1 MSEASC
7 LSQRSDPDPPASPY
21 YLWEEPGKPVSVR
34 LSHRVVDGLDRAAV
48 EAFRSISSR
57 GSEIGGLLL
66 GGVLAGTPAVV
77 SIDDYEPIACDYSRG
92 PLFHLSDADVGRLQ
106 SAVSRCQKD
115 GVRVVGFFRSHTR
128 KGLALDAEDRTVV
141 ESHFS
146 DAQAVTLLV
155 RPFATKPSVGGIFIR
170 EEGQPFGETCN
181 VEFPFQSA
189 LLPAAVAVPQSPAP
203 APKPATPD
211 APAPAPAK
219 PVRGNVVPM
228 TSRLRV
234 ALPAPAAPPP
244 PSREAPPEKPAPPR
258 AAIVEEAPPA
268 PVETPAKAAP
278 PAEPAVE
285 AQPDRSASPAPRL
298 ARVPWV
304 WAAVAAAL
312 VACSGMLFVYPGVLT
327 HGHGRPV
334 IPLALHVEHSAGDL
348 LLTWTRESDAIRN
361 ARDGV
366 LTISDGDRNES
377 HPMNRNDLQTGSI
390 VYSPLTADVSFHL
403 EVTGPGNSK
412 SAAESVRVLRTRPSP
427 MPADTPKSAQ
437 TGKPGAPAAIA
448 GPMAPLA
455 AEGGEVADPEPA
467 PTKLATAS
475 RQFNAPLA
483 QRLRQALPSDM
494 PDAPGLSASAGQA
507 PTASINLG
515 AIMPI
520 AANVP
525 APSSGETR
533 APAPSKTSQLRPAE
547 LVSRKDPVYPV
558 IALRTKA
565 SGEVRVH
572 AVIGADGR
580 IKSAQA
586 LSGPA
591 LLQRAATDA
600 VRQWVY
606 KPSVLDGVVVESQTD
621 VVLTF
626 NPGP

>member
-21 YLWEEPGKPVSVR
+21 YLWEEPRKPVSVR

-66 GGVLAGTPAVV
+66 GSVSPGTPAVV
-77 SIDDYEPIACDYSRG
+77 SIDDFEPIACDYSRG

-128 KGLALDAEDRTVV
+128 KGLALDAEDRTLV
-141 ESHFS
+141 ESHFR

-170 EEGQPFGETCN
+170 EEGQPFGETCS

-189 LLPAAVAVPQSPAP
+189 LLPAAVAVPQSPGP
-203 APKPATPD
+203 APKAATPD
-211 APAPAPAK
+211 APPPAPAK

-244 PSREAPPEKPAPPR
+244 PIREAPPR

-268 PVETPAKAAP
+268 PVETPAPAAP
-278 PAEPAVE
+278 PAEPTVE
-285 AQPDRSASPAPRL
+285 AQPDRAASPAPRR

-304 WAAVAAAL
+304 WGAVAAAL

-327 HGHGRPV
+327 HGRGRPA

-348 LLTWTRESDAIRN
+348 LLTWTRESDAIRD

-412 SAAESVRVLRTRPSP
+412 TAAESVRVLRTRPSP
-427 MPADTPKSAQ
+427 MPAETSKSAQ
-437 TGKPGAPAAIA
+437 TGKPGAPAASA
-448 GPMAPLA
+448 GPIAPPA
-455 AEGGEVADPEPA
+455 AEGGEVAEPEPA

-483 QRLRQALPSDM
+483 QRLRPALPSDM
-494 PDAPGLSASAGQA
+494 PDAPGLSAGTGQA

-525 APSSGETR
+525 APMSGETR
-533 APAPSKTSQLRPAE
+533 APAPSRTSQLRPAE
-547 LVSRKDPVYPV
+547 LVSRKDPVYPA
-558 IALRTKA
+558 IALRTRA
-565 SGEVRVH
+565 SGAVRVQ
-572 AVIGADGR
+572 AVIGVDGR

-586 LSGPA
+586 LSGSP

-606 KPSVLDGVVVESQTD
+606 KPSVLDGVVVESQTE

-626 NPGP
+626 SPGP